1 MSRYR
6 RIATIWNLEVNEL
19 TGFMIKYLMLDTG
32 IQGKCS

>member
-6 RIATIWNLEVNEL
+6 KIATIWNLKVNEL
-19 TGFMIKYLMLDTG
+19 TQLIIKYLMLDTG